1 MTMAW
6 NQDNKRKGYPRP
18 TAASEAGTKR
28 ISADALLVAALLVSA
43 LILLATFL
51 PVRTASLA
59 VPNRNSGTSAPH
71 EIGSSAFGAAG
82 QAGRKG

>member
-6 NQDNKRKGYPRP
+6 NQGNKRKGYPRP

-43 LILLATFL
+43 VILLATFL
-51 PVRTASLA
+51 PVRTASL
-59 VPNRNSGTSAPH
+59 SAPARNNSPH
-71 EIGSSAFGAAG
+71 ESGSAAFGAAG
-82 QAGRKG
+82 HAGRQG

>member
-6 NQDNKRKGYPRP
+6 NQGDKRKGYPRP

-28 ISADALLVAALLVSA
+28 ISAETLLVAAILVST

-51 PVRTASLA
+51 PVRTSSLSA
-59 VPNRNSGTSAPH
+59 PVRNNSTFAPH
-71 EIGSSAFGAAG
+71 EIGSAALGAAG
-82 QAGRKG
+82 QAGRQG

>member
-6 NQDNKRKGYPRP
+6 NQGDKRKGYPRP

-43 LILLATFL
+43 VILLATFL
-51 PVRTASLA
+51 PVRTASLPA
-59 VPNRNSGTSAPH
+59 PVRNNSPH
-71 EIGSSAFGAAG
+71 EVESAAFGAVG
-82 QAGRKG
+82 YAGRKG